1 MNVQLDR
8 ATAMRIK
15 EYRKYPSESYEEI
28 LNRVLD
34 EYDKLIGSVGAGEG
48 GAEIT

>member
-15 EYRKYPSESYEEI
+15 KYRKYPSESYEEI

-34 EYDKLIGSVGAGEG
+34 EYDKVLGSVKSEG

>member
-15 EYRKYPSESYEEI
+15 GYRKYPSESYEEI

-34 EYDKLIGSVGAGEG
+34 EYDSVLGNVKSED
-48 GAEIT
+48 